1 MPKSKSTTV
10 KHYRVRVD
18 CEGDDKVT
26 DFCKKYCEAYVIVHH
41 VTTTENPHYHFYAE
55 TTLSQGNFSNKIKTD
70 MQVAGSDYSNKQ
82 CDLDRKSEFL
92 SYLFNTKKGNEPRLV
107 TYEGFSPID
116 IAIYRENADTIAR
129 EFEAKM
135 KSKNQTQYDVTEIVL
150 ERMSKTEA
158 ANVDT
163 IYDIVQDVLKTCK
176 MMARP
181 NHVKDIIATVMARS
195 GDPRL
200 RNSIKDNILKYFRY
214 E

>member
-1 MPKSKSTTV
+1 M
-10 KHYRVRVD
+10 YRVRVD
-18 CEGDDKVT
+18 CEGDERVT
-26 DFCKKYCEAYVIVHH
+26 EFCKKHCEKFLLVHH

-92 SYLFNTKKGNEPRLV
+92 SYLFNTKKGNVPRLV

-129 EFEAKM
+129 EYEARL

-150 ERMSKTEA
+150 ERMSQTGA

-163 IYDIVQDVLKTCK
+163 IYDITQDVLKTCK

-200 RNSIKDNILKYFRY
+200 RASIKDNILKYFRY